1 MNFIDSIRNIV
12 FRLFGVDPVTTS
24 AEMAFLDE
32 AEAKY
37 REEAGYNITAIFAG
51 KLATQSVI
59 DSTVNVVGNNKRAEL
74 IGEVMD
80 KIWIDAK
87 KWIATAY
94 GTGGVLLIP
103 YVINKRIYVDTIPQ
117 SCMLINRINGD
128 ELRSVS
134 LVADS
139 TVQGEKQYFRW
150 TDYDLDDSG
159 LLTIRQR
166 ATNAVG
172 RPVPLD
178 SLTEW
183 TNINEEMTISGCD
196 HLLFSYLK
204 NPTDSRKKTHY
215 GVPITYGCDDKI
227 KEIVECQEAIR
238 KEYRLKQPIVGMD
251 TTLFKTENG
260 RRRLPVTGL
269 FMPVNPQG
277 LNTSGKLWDV
287 YDPAIRDSS
296 YYTRLQH
303 LYEELEKQVGTSR
316 GILTEPKSSVSGGY
330 AATATEIKAANLDT
344 YSIVDGMRKVV
355 ESSLD
360 RLAYAIDV
368 LANAYSLTP
377 MGEYKLT
384 FDWSYSLIESTQES
398 FNQLLSSVS
407 VDAVEAAELRMFTYP
422 NETLEEARKRVA
434 EIRRYKADMADL
446 LLKEAAANNS
456 RRAPLTLEDEDDEE

>member
-183 TNINEEMTISGCD
+183 ANINEEMTISGCD

-269 FMPVNPQG
+269 FMPVNPSG

-316 GILTEPKSSVSGGY
+316 GILTEPKSSV
-330 AATATEIKAANLDT
+330 
-344 YSIVDGMRKVV
+344 
-355 ESSLD
+355 SSLD